1 MREAGASQRRQSTAL
16 ERTASDPSFRRWK
29 QDEETVHTLK
39 PSASIFDTFII
50 YHLADNNI
58 NEI

>member
-16 ERTASDPSFRRWK
+16 ERTAADPRWK
-29 QDEETVHTLK
+29 QDEETVHTLR
-39 PSASIFDTFII
+39 PSVLIFITI
-50 YHLADNNI
+50 YHLAENNI